1 MNQIVEAYCGSISD
15 FMDLIPEPSRGDPL
29 PRTLLLLEDAIRGRR
44 SPAPGI
50 GAAREIDITTED
62 TDLSVLFLCAWA
74 HASLLACRISGD
86 TSFVQPT
93 AMIHR
98 ARSLVSSTTP
108 PSVRISPD
116 IIEAQVLAATGD
128 HRKREDLLREALDS
142 LAGKAARRP
151 NVVLELAGLLS
162 SVGRLDELEMELQ
175 LPGVEQCTIAPDITL
190 PILHFVN
197 AVETGRLSLATTYS
211 ETVPSLPSSPVQAG
225 LHDRY
230 RCLSLLMREDYQPR
244 ARDSIAPSADLPDW
258 ALSLRC
264 LLAHRPHQALRWAR
278 LCEKR
283 SPSSVTGNDC
293 ISFNLVRAELAE
305 GNTAAAAR
313 LMDIRRERGNI
324 HYFDDFYLTRLDLLE
339 GRPSAAAAR
348 FGPFLEEVH
357 SHGAQG
363 RFDFE
368 LRLATEM
375 PRDALVKLVRSSQVE
390 QRSDALPGPVQ
401 VQPLPRATE
410 QERTSPGVNILRGP
424 SPALQDVRANISQMS
439 SLDVP
444 VLVTG
449 ETGTGKELVGRALHE
464 AGPRRSEPF
473 IVVNCGAIAESL
485 LESELFGHE
494 KGSFTGASGKH
505 QGFFEEA
512 GNGSLLLDEIG
523 DITPRLQVA
532 LLRVLETNEIR
543 PVGSSRVR
551 DVHCR
556 VIVST
561 NADLNALVEQ
571 DRFRKDLL
579 FRLRRLEIH
588 LPPLRDRTADILPLA
603 RHFLNEGRP
612 EGLTAHMSDALSS
625 TLLSYSWPGNV
636 RELRNGIE
644 KMRLMNS
651 DKLTYDVRDIELDE
665 RFFPPTPSAH
675 TTPSRRRA
683 RSGST
688 IRLHDGDRK
697 SVSPLLPGKSR
708 IRRLETLRGLFRKH
722 RDLTRSE
729 VAATLG
735 ISPNTATRDLRAL
748 CEEGFLERISPSAS
762 PRSVYFRIR
771 PPRPSPVSGS
781 SASCPER

>member
-1 MNQIVEAYCGSISD
+1 
-15 FMDLIPEPSRGDPL
+15 
-29 PRTLLLLEDAIRGRR
+29 
-44 SPAPGI
+44 
-50 GAAREIDITTED
+50 
-62 TDLSVLFLCAWA
+62 
-74 HASLLACRISGD
+74 
-86 TSFVQPT
+86 
-93 AMIHR
+93 
-98 ARSLVSSTTP
+98 
-108 PSVRISPD
+108 
-116 IIEAQVLAATGD
+116 
-128 HRKREDLLREALDS
+128 
-142 LAGKAARRP
+142 
-151 NVVLELAGLLS
+151 
-162 SVGRLDELEMELQ
+162 
-175 LPGVEQCTIAPDITL
+175 
-190 PILHFVN
+190 
-197 AVETGRLSLATTYS
+197 
-211 ETVPSLPSSPVQAG
+211 
-225 LHDRY
+225 
-230 RCLSLLMREDYQPR
+230 
-244 ARDSIAPSADLPDW
+244 
-258 ALSLRC
+258 
-264 LLAHRPHQALRWAR
+264 
-278 LCEKR
+278 
-283 SPSSVTGNDC
+283 
-293 ISFNLVRAELAE
+293 
-305 GNTAAAAR
+305 
-313 LMDIRRERGNI
+313 MDIRRERGNI

-348 FGPFLEEVH
+348 FGRFLEQVH

-390 QRSDALPGPVQ
+390 HQSNALPVRVPV
-401 VQPLPRATE
+401 PSLARETE
-410 QERTSPGVNILRGP
+410 QEPTSSGVNTLRGP
-424 SPALQDVRANISQMS
+424 SPALQDIRAKLSQMS

-571 DRFRKDLL
+571 ERFRKDLL

-588 LPPLRDRTADILPLA
+588 LPPLRDRTEDILPLA

-612 EGLTAHMSDALSS
+612 DGLTARMSDSLASRMLSS
-625 TLLSYSWPGNV
+625 PWPGNV
-636 RELRNGIE
+636 RELRNAIE

-651 DKLTYDVRDIELDE
+651 DKLTYDVRDLELNE
-665 RFFPPTPSAH
+665 PLSVP
-675 TTPSRRRA
+675 RRSNSTDAPRKARTRA
-683 RSGST
+683 SS
-688 IRLHDGDRK
+688 IRLHPKDRTA
-697 SVSPLLPGKSR
+697 SSSLLPGKSR
-708 IRRLETLRGLFRKH
+708 IRRLATLRELFRKH
-722 RDLTRSE
+722 PELTRSE
-729 VAATLG
+729 VAATLA
-735 ISPNTATRDLRAL
+735 ISPNTATRDLRTL
-748 CEEGFLERISPSAS
+748 CEEGFVERVSPSAS
-762 PRSVYFRIR
+762 PRSVYFRMKTER
-771 PPRPSPVSGS
+771 QSGD
-781 SASCPER
+781 